1 MYRVIGSRK
10 EKKRQQLEQKNKI
23 AWMKWIYRLMVAIFF
38 VTAFYVLFFSPQ
50 LGVTSIKIAGL
61 DRVGESSIRML
72 IDEEMRGKYLG
83 LIDKKNLILINK
95 SKIKKIL
102 LDNFKRIEDVQ
113 IKKIFPNTLEF
124 IIKERKLS
132 MLLCGTSTCYTLDEN
147 GLSYPASNFTQ
158 EELVAENLVT
168 LKDLSNSQFDDEMP
182 LEKNLRLFILGLAE
196 AVQSETGIN
205 LKKNYETSNR
215 MSGDLKIETQGGWII
230 YFNESV
236 GLDKS
241 TSVLRAVLEN
251 KIEKDLQKDLEYI
264 DLRVNNKVFYK
275 FKSGVQNTVENVKST
290 TLDEKKEDE
299 KKKK

>member
-10 EKKRQQLEQKNKI
+10 EKKRQQLEQKNNI
-23 AWMKWIYRLMVAIFF
+23 AWMKWTYQIMVVIFF

-50 LGVTSIKIAGL
+50 LAVTSIKVSGL
-61 DRVGESSIRML
+61 DRVEESPIRML
-72 IDEEMRGKYLG
+72 INEEMRGKYFG
-83 LIDKKNLILINK
+83 IVDKKNLILFRKN
-95 SKIKKIL
+95 KIKTML
-102 LDNFKRIEDVQ
+102 LNGFKRIEDVQ

-158 EELVAENLVT
+158 EELAAENLVT
-168 LKDLSNSQFDDEMP
+168 LKDLSNSQFDDEVP
-182 LEKNLRLFILGLAE
+182 LEKDFRLFILGLAE
-196 AVQSETGIN
+196 AVQDETGIN
-205 LKKNYETSNR
+205 FKKNYETSNR
-215 MSGDLKIETQGGWII
+215 MSGDLKIETQDGWIV

-236 GLDKS
+236 GLEKS
-241 TSVLRAVLEN
+241 ISVLRAVLEN

-275 FKSGVQNTVENVKST
+275 FKSGAQSMVENIESAA
-290 TLDEKKEDE
+290 LDEKKKDE